1 LSTSDPEALEA
12 EVSALH
18 RQAQGDA
25 ASAERRSVVSERL
38 SELRLLYRRNPSAFS
53 TEVLGMLRE
62 IAGAVTAGDGKT
74 GRGSQ
79 PVPAQP
85 PEEVLKDVFGYDSFR
100 PGQREI
106 IDAVLAGQD
115 CVGVMPTGSGKSITY
130 QVPAIALGRFALV
143 VSPLIALMKDQ
154 VDALSEAGV
163 SATFLNS
170 SLSFDERR
178 ERLTEIAAGKHRLV
192 YVAPEGLEAS
202 VGRLLAEVRP
212 SLIAIDEAHCISEW
226 GHDFRPAYRNLSSL
240 KRRFGNVPL
249 LALTATATPQVMRDI
264 VQQLG
269 MRAPTMFRGSF
280 FRKNLRIATFQKGES
295 LGRTTREAIASLVS
309 ARPGES
315 GIVYCLSR
323 KATEETADY
332 LKEQGCKATCYHAGL
347 SPEARSK
354 AQDAF
359 RNDDVDVVVAT
370 IAFGMGID
378 KSNVRYVIHRD
389 LPKSVEGYY
398 QEIGR
403 AGRDGAPSDCTLF
416 YSWSEVV
423 AYDRFADGT
432 EDDAAAERLRS
443 QAREMYRF
451 AEAGRCKHQL
461 LAEYFGESMQ
471 KCGESCDVCRGK
483 VTLPPKLRKSRRG
496 GDSVATSTRTAVLG
510 AAVDDELLTLL
521 KSLRLHLAREK
532 GVPAYLIF
540 NDATLLEM
548 AARKPQ
554 NEAAL
559 LQVPGVGPAK
569 LERYGAAFLKL
580 FK

>member
-1 LSTSDPEALEA
+1 LSTATDPGLQA
-12 EVSALH
+12 EVSELH
-18 RQAQGDA
+18 RESQDPALATDA
-25 ASAERRSVVSERL
+25 RRAAVAERL

-62 IAGAVTAGDGKT
+62 IAGAVTVAE
-74 GRGSQ
+74 RGPERPSA
-79 PVPAQP
+79 PAQP

-115 CVGVMPTGSGKSITY
+115 CVGVMPTGSGKSLTY

-154 VDALSEAGV
+154 VDALTEAGV

-170 SLSFDERR
+170 TLSFDERR
-178 ERLTEIAAGKHRLV
+178 ERIADIAAGKHRLV
-192 YVAPEGLEAS
+192 YAAPEGLEAS
-202 VGRLLAEVRP
+202 VGRLLSEVRP

-280 FRKNLRIATFQKGES
+280 FRKNLRLSSFQKGES
-295 LGRTTREAIASLVS
+295 LGRTTREAIASLVQS
-309 ARPGES
+309 RPGES

-323 KATEETADY
+323 KSTEETADY
-332 LKEQGCKATCYHAGL
+332 LKEQGCRATCYHAGL
-347 SPEARSK
+347 APEQRAK

-403 AGRDGAPSDCTLF
+403 AGRDGAPSDCILF

-443 QAREMYRF
+443 QAREMFRF
-451 AEAGRCKHQL
+451 AEASRCRHQL
-461 LAEYFGESMQ
+461 LAEYFGETMQ

-483 VTLPPKLRKSRRG
+483 LTLPPKLRASRRG
-496 GDSVATSTRTAVLG
+496 SEAPSRAPSTAVIAG
-510 AAVDDELLTLL
+510 ADAELLTLL
-521 KSLRLHLAREK
+521 KSLRLHLARER
-532 GVPAYLIF
+532 GLPAYLIF

-548 AARKPQ
+548 AVRKPK
-554 NEAAL
+554 NEADL

-569 LERYGAAFLKL
+569 LEKYGDAFLKL

>member
-1 LSTSDPEALEA
+1 LSVELGGLEA
-12 EVSALH
+12 EVSDLKKRAEGDGARPGAEQALV
-18 RQAQGDA
+18 A
-25 ASAERRSVVSERL
+25 ERL

-53 TEVLGMLRE
+53 TEVLEMLRE
-62 IAGAVTAGDGKT
+62 IAGSVAGARAGSERPAVL
-74 GRGSQ
+74 
-79 PVPAQP
+79 QP

-106 IDAVLAGQD
+106 IDAVLSGQD
-115 CVGVMPTGSGKSITY
+115 CVGVMPTGSGKSLTY
-130 QVPAIALGRFALV
+130 QVPAIALERFALV

-170 SLSFDERR
+170 TLSFEERR
-178 ERLTEIAAGKHRLV
+178 ERMAAIVAGKHRLV
-192 YVAPEGLEAS
+192 YAAPEGLEAS
-202 VGRLLAEVRP
+202 VGRLLSEARP
-212 SLIAIDEAHCISEW
+212 ALIAIDEAHCISEW

-240 KRRFGNVPL
+240 KRRFGNVPM
-249 LALTATATPQVMRDI
+249 LALTATATPQVTRDI

-269 MRAPTMFRGSF
+269 MRAPKLFRGSF
-280 FRKNLRIATFQKGES
+280 FRKNLRLASFQKGDS
-295 LGRTTREAIASLVS
+295 LGRTTREAIASLVT
-309 ARPGES
+309 ARAGES

-323 KATEETADY
+323 KSTEETADY
-332 LKEQGCKATCYHAGL
+332 LKQQGCKAACYHAGL
-347 SPEARSK
+347 APEQRSK
-354 AQDAF
+354 VQDAF
-359 RNDDVDVVVAT
+359 RNDDIDVVVAT

-403 AGRDGAPSDCTLF
+403 AGRDGAPSDCILF

-432 EDDAAAERLRS
+432 EDDGAAERLRS
-443 QAREMYRF
+443 QAREMFRF
-451 AEAGRCKHQL
+451 AEATRCRHQL
-461 LAEYFGESMQ
+461 LAQYFGESMDA
-471 KCGESCDVCRGK
+471 CGESCDVCGGK
-483 VTLPPKLRKSRRG
+483 AALPPKLRKARRG
-496 GDSVATSTRTAVLG
+496 DS
-510 AAVDDELLTLL
+510 AAPRAAAAISSSSVDGELLTLL

-548 AARKPQ
+548 AARKPR
-554 NEAAL
+554 NEAEL

-569 LERYGAAFLKL
+569 LEKYGDAFLKM

>member
-1 LSTSDPEALEA
+1 VSEEREALQA
-12 EVSALH
+12 EVHELRRAAEVGEHRSAV
-18 RQAQGDA
+18 AD
-25 ASAERRSVVSERL
+25 RL

-62 IAGAVTAGDGKT
+62 IAGAVAVS
-74 GRGSQ
+74 GR
-79 PVPAQP
+79 PADAQP

-115 CVGVMPTGSGKSITY
+115 CVGVMPTGSGKSLTY

-154 VDALSEAGV
+154 VDALTEAGV

-170 SLSFDERR
+170 TLSFDERR
-178 ERLTEIAAGKHRLV
+178 DRIAAIAAGKHRLV
-192 YVAPEGLEAS
+192 YCAPEGLEAS
-202 VGRLLAEVRP
+202 VGRLLQEHKP

-240 KRRFGNVPL
+240 KRRFGNVPM
-249 LALTATATPQVMRDI
+249 LALTATATPQVMKDI

-269 MRAPTMFRGSF
+269 MRGPKMFRGSF
-280 FRKNLRIATFQKGES
+280 FRKNLRLASFQKGDS
-295 LGRTTREAIASLVS
+295 LGRTTREAIASLVQS
-309 ARPGES
+309 RQGES

-323 KATEETADY
+323 KSTEETADY
-332 LKEQGCKATCYHAGL
+332 LKEQGCKAICYHAGL
-347 SPEARSK
+347 APEQRSK

-403 AGRDGAPSDCTLF
+403 AGRDGAPSDCILF
-416 YSWSEVV
+416 YSWAEVV

-432 EDDAAAERLRS
+432 EDDAAADRLRT
-443 QAREMYRF
+443 QAREMFRF
-451 AEAGRCKHQL
+451 AEASRCRHQL
-461 LAEYFGESMQ
+461 LAEYFGETMA
-471 KCGESCDVCRGK
+471 KCGESCDVCQGK
-483 VTLPPKLRKSRRG
+483 VALPPKLRKSSSRRQ
-496 GDSVATSTRTAVLG
+496 SEAPTTAVVVG
-510 AAVDDELLTLL
+510 KDAEMLTLL
-521 KSLRLHLAREK
+521 KSLRLHLARER
-532 GVPAYLIF
+532 GLPAYLIF

-548 AARKPQ
+548 AVRKPK
-554 NEAAL
+554 NEADL

-569 LERYGAAFLKL
+569 LEKYGEAFLKL

>member
-1 LSTSDPEALEA
+1 LSPDPRALEA
-12 EVSALH
+12 EVTELH
-18 RQAQGDA
+18 GEARG
-25 ASAERRSVVSERL
+25 AEVTEQRRRLVAERL
-38 SELRLLYRRNPSAFS
+38 SELRLLYRSNPSVFS

-62 IAGAVTAGDGKT
+62 IAGAVAVETDGAGQARAKLL
-74 GRGSQ
+74 
-79 PVPAQP
+79 QP

-106 IDAVLAGQD
+106 IEAVLAGQD
-115 CVGVMPTGSGKSITY
+115 CLGVMPTGSGKSLTY

-154 VDALSEAGV
+154 VDALAEAGV
-163 SATFLNS
+163 SAAFLNS
-170 SLSFDERR
+170 TLNFDERR
-178 ERLTEIAAGKHRLV
+178 ERLAEIAAGKHRLV

-202 VGRLLAEVRP
+202 VGRLLSEQQP

-240 KRRFGNVPL
+240 KRRFGNVPM
-249 LALTATATPQVMRDI
+249 LALTATATPQVTKDI

-269 MRAPTMFRGSF
+269 MRAPKLFRGSF
-280 FRKNLRIATFQKGES
+280 FRKNLKISSFQKGDS
-295 LGRTTREAIASLVS
+295 LGRTTREAIASLVAS
-309 ARPGES
+309 RPGES

-323 KATEETADY
+323 KSTEETADY
-332 LKEQGCKATCYHAGL
+332 LKQQGCRAACYHAGL
-347 SPEARSK
+347 SPEQRSK

-359 RNDDVDVVVAT
+359 RNDDIDVVVAT

-389 LPKSVEGYY
+389 LPKSIEGYY

-403 AGRDGAPSDCTLF
+403 AGRDGAPSDCVLF

-432 EDDAAAERLRS
+432 EDDAAADRLRL

-451 AEAGRCKHQL
+451 AESGRCRHQA
-461 LAEYFGESMQ
+461 LAQYFGESMSA
-471 KCGESCDVCRGK
+471 CGESCDVCHGK
-483 VTLPPKLRKSRRG
+483 LTLPPKLKKSRRG
-496 GDSVATSTRTAVLG
+496 AEPAAARAAALRELSV
-510 AAVDDELLTLL
+510 DEELLTLL
-521 KSLRLHLAREK
+521 KSLRLHLARER
-532 GVPAYLIF
+532 GIPAYMIF

-548 AARKPQ
+548 ADRKPKT
-554 NEAAL
+554 EAEL

-569 LERYGAAFLKL
+569 LEKYGAAFLKM

>member
-1 LSTSDPEALEA
+1 VSADLEALRA
-12 EVSALH
+12 EVDELA
-18 RQAQGDA
+18 RAAQHG
-25 ASAERRSVVSERL
+25 ERRSAVAERL
-38 SELRLLYRRNPSAFS
+38 SELRQLYRRNPSAFS
-53 TEVLGMLRE
+53 TDVLAMLRE
-62 IAGAVTAGDGKT
+62 IAGAVAVTERPAAG
-74 GRGSQ
+74 
-79 PVPAQP
+79 QP

-106 IDAVLAGQD
+106 IDAVLSGQD
-115 CVGVMPTGSGKSITY
+115 CVGVMPTGSGKSLTY

-154 VDALSEAGV
+154 VDALTEAGV

-170 SLSFDERR
+170 TLSFDERR
-178 ERLTEIAAGKHRLV
+178 DRMAAIAAGKHRLV
-192 YVAPEGLEAS
+192 YAAPEGLEAS
-202 VGRLLAEVRP
+202 VGRLLQEVRP

-240 KRRFGNVPL
+240 KRRFGNVPM
-249 LALTATATPQVMRDI
+249 LALTATATPQVTRDI

-269 MRAPTMFRGSF
+269 MRAPKLFRGSF
-280 FRKNLRIATFQKGES
+280 FRKNLRLASFQKGDS
-295 LGRTTREAIASLVS
+295 LGRTTREAIASLVQS
-309 ARPGES
+309 RPGES

-323 KATEETADY
+323 KSTEETADY

-347 SPEARSK
+347 SPEQRAK

-403 AGRDGAPSDCTLF
+403 AGRDGAPSDCVLF

-443 QAREMYRF
+443 QAREMFRF
-451 AEAGRCKHQL
+451 AEASRCRHQL
-461 LAEYFGESMQ
+461 LAEYFGETMP

-483 VTLPPKLRKSRRG
+483 LELPARLKKSRRG
-496 GDSVATSTRTAVLG
+496 ESTSRPPSTAVVVG
-510 AAVDDELLTLL
+510 KDAEMLTLL
-521 KSLRLHLAREK
+521 KSLRLHLARER

-548 AARKPQ
+548 AVRKPKT
-554 NEAAL
+554 EADL

-569 LERYGAAFLKL
+569 LEKYGEAFLKL

>member
-1 LSTSDPEALEA
+1 LSTPESQTLLD
-12 EVSALH
+12 EVSELF
-18 RQAQGDA
+18 RQARGETAPA
-25 ASAERRSVVSERL
+25 AEQRAAVAERL
-38 SELRLLYRRNPSAFS
+38 SELRQLYRRNPSAFS

-62 IAGAVTAGDGKT
+62 IAGAVAT
-74 GRGSQ
+74 GGRASE
-79 PVPAQP
+79 PAPAQP
-85 PEEVLKDVFGYDSFR
+85 PEEVLKDVFGYDRFR

-106 IDAVLAGQD
+106 IDAVLAGHD
-115 CVGVMPTGSGKSITY
+115 CVGVMPTGSGKSLTY

-154 VDALSEAGV
+154 VDALAEAGV

-170 SLSFDERR
+170 TLSFDERR
-178 ERLTEIAAGKHRLV
+178 ERIAEIAAGKHRLV
-192 YVAPEGLEAS
+192 YAAPEGLEAS
-202 VGRLLAEVRP
+202 VGRLLSEVRP

-249 LALTATATPQVMRDI
+249 LALTATATPQVTRDI

-269 MRAPTMFRGSF
+269 MRAPQLFRGSF
-280 FRKNLRIATFQKGES
+280 FRKNLRLATFQKGDS
-295 LGRTTREAIASLVS
+295 LGRTTREAIASLVQ
-309 ARPGES
+309 ARQGES

-323 KATEETADY
+323 KSTEETADY

-347 SPEARSK
+347 SPEQRAN

-403 AGRDGAPSDCTLF
+403 AGRDGAPSDCILF

-432 EDDAAAERLRS
+432 EDDAAADRLRS
-443 QAREMYRF
+443 QAREMFRF
-451 AEAGRCKHQL
+451 AEASRCRHQL
-461 LAEYFGESMQ
+461 LAEYFGESLP

-483 VTLPPKLRKSRRG
+483 LTLPPKLRKSRRG
-496 GDSVATSTRTAVLG
+496 DSTAPRVSASTLG
-510 AAVDDELLTLL
+510 VSVDDELLTLL

-548 AARKPQ
+548 AARKPKT
-554 NEAAL
+554 EAEL

-569 LERYGAAFLKL
+569 LEKYGAQFLKM
-580 FK
+580 FR

>member
-1 LSTSDPEALEA
+1 LSEDPQALEA
-12 EVSALH
+12 EVSELH
-18 RQAQGDA
+18 REAQLEDT
-25 ASAERRSVVSERL
+25 ASERRSVVAERL
-38 SELRLLYRRNPSAFS
+38 SELRQLYRRNPAAFS

-62 IAGAVTAGDGKT
+62 IAGAVAA
-74 GRGSQ
+74 RGSS
-79 PVPAQP
+79 PAPAQP

-115 CVGVMPTGSGKSITY
+115 CVGVMPTGSGKSLTY

-154 VDALSEAGV
+154 VDALTEAGV

-170 SLSFDERR
+170 TLSFDERR
-178 ERLTEIAAGKHRLV
+178 ERLAAIAAGKHRLV

-202 VGRLLAEVRP
+202 VGRLLGEVRP

-240 KRRFGNVPL
+240 KRRFGNVPM
-249 LALTATATPQVMRDI
+249 LALTATATPQVTRDI

-269 MRAPTMFRGSF
+269 MRAPKMFRGSF
-280 FRKNLRIATFQKGES
+280 FRKNLRLASFVKGEA
-295 LGRTTREAIASLVS
+295 LGRTTREAIASLVQ

-323 KATEETADY
+323 KSTEETADY

-347 SPEARSK
+347 SPEQRSK

-389 LPKSVEGYY
+389 LPKSIEGYY

-403 AGRDGAPSDCTLF
+403 AGRDGAPSDCILF

-443 QAREMYRF
+443 QAREMFRF
-451 AEAGRCKHQL
+451 AEAARCRHQL
-461 LAEYFGESMQ
+461 LAEYFGESMA

-483 VTLPPKLRKSRRG
+483 VALPPKLRKSSRRG
-496 GDSVATSTRTAVLG
+496 SESPARGPSAAVMG
-510 AAVDDELLTLL
+510 AAIDGELLTLL

-554 NEAAL
+554 SEAEL

-569 LERYGAAFLKL
+569 LERYGGAFLKL

>member
-1 LSTSDPEALEA
+1 LSADPQGLLA

-18 RQAQGDA
+18 SEAQGAA
-25 ASAERRSVVSERL
+25 ASGERRRVVAERL

-62 IAGAVTAGDGKT
+62 IAGAVQVKAQSSPTAA
-74 GRGSQ
+74 
-79 PVPAQP
+79 AQP

-106 IDAVLAGQD
+106 IDAVLSGRD
-115 CVGVMPTGSGKSITY
+115 CVGVMPTGSGKSLTY
-130 QVPAIALGRFALV
+130 QVPAIAMGRFALV

-170 SLSFDERR
+170 TLSFDERR
-178 ERLTEIAAGKHRLV
+178 ERIAAVAAGKHRLV

-240 KRRFGNVPL
+240 KRRFGNVPM
-249 LALTATATPQVMRDI
+249 LALTATATPQVTRDI

-269 MRAPTMFRGSF
+269 MVAPTMFRGSF
-280 FRKNLRIATFQKGES
+280 FRKNLRLASFQKGES
-295 LGRTTREAIASLVS
+295 LGRTTREAIASLVQS
-309 ARPGES
+309 RQGES

-323 KATEETADY
+323 KSTEETADY

-347 SPEARSK
+347 APEQRAK

-403 AGRDGAPSDCTLF
+403 AGRDGAPSDCILF
-416 YSWSEVV
+416 YSWSEVA

-443 QAREMYRF
+443 QAREMFRF
-451 AEAGRCKHQL
+451 AEASRCRHQL
-461 LAEYFGESMQ
+461 LAEYFGESMA

-483 VTLPPKLRKSRRG
+483 VALPPKLRKSSRR
-496 GDSVATSTRTAVLG
+496 DSTPSRSPAVTH
-510 AAVDDELLTLL
+510 ASVDDELLTLL

-548 AARKPQ
+548 AARKPR
-554 NEAAL
+554 NEAEL

-569 LERYGAAFLKL
+569 LEKYGRRFLAL

>member
-1 LSTSDPEALEA
+1 MSVELRGLEA
-12 EVSALH
+12 EVSELKKRAEGDGARPGAEQAL
-18 RQAQGDA
+18 
-25 ASAERRSVVSERL
+25 VVERL

-53 TEVLGMLRE
+53 TEVLEMLRE
-62 IAGAVTAGDGKT
+62 IAGSVAGARAGSERPAVL
-74 GRGSQ
+74 
-79 PVPAQP
+79 QP

-106 IDAVLAGQD
+106 IDAVLSGQD
-115 CVGVMPTGSGKSITY
+115 CVGVMPTGSGKSLTY
-130 QVPAIALGRFALV
+130 QVPAIALERFALV

-170 SLSFDERR
+170 TLSFDERR
-178 ERLTEIAAGKHRLV
+178 ERMAAIAAGKHRLV
-192 YVAPEGLEAS
+192 YAAPEGLEAS

-212 SLIAIDEAHCISEW
+212 ALIAIDEAHCISEW

-240 KRRFGNVPL
+240 KRRFGNVPM
-249 LALTATATPQVMRDI
+249 LALTATATPQVTRDI

-269 MRAPTMFRGSF
+269 MRAPKLFRGSF
-280 FRKNLRIATFQKGES
+280 FRKNLRLASFQKGDS

-309 ARPGES
+309 ARAGES

-323 KATEETADY
+323 KSTEETADY
-332 LKEQGCKATCYHAGL
+332 LKQQGCKAACYHAGL
-347 SPEARSK
+347 APEQRSK
-354 AQDAF
+354 VQEAF
-359 RNDDVDVVVAT
+359 RNDDIDVVVAT

-403 AGRDGAPSDCTLF
+403 AGRDGAPSDCILF

-432 EDDAAAERLRS
+432 EDDSAAERLRS
-443 QAREMYRF
+443 QAREMFRF
-451 AEAGRCKHQL
+451 AEATRCRHQL
-461 LAEYFGESMQ
+461 LAQYFGESMDA
-471 KCGESCDVCRGK
+471 CRESCDVCGGRAA
-483 VTLPPKLRKSRRG
+483 LPPKLRKARRG
-496 GDSVATSTRTAVLG
+496 DS
-510 AAVDDELLTLL
+510 AAPRAAAAISSSSVDGELLTLL

-548 AARKPQ
+548 AARKPRT
-554 NEAAL
+554 EAEL

-569 LERYGAAFLKL
+569 LEKYGAAFLKM

>member
-1 LSTSDPEALEA
+1 LSDDLQALEA
-12 EVSALH
+12 EVSELH
-18 RQAQGDA
+18 REAQQSEAKTD
-25 ASAERRSVVSERL
+25 ERRSAVAERL
-38 SELRLLYRRNPSAFS
+38 SELRQLYKRNPAAFS

-62 IAGAVTAGDGKT
+62 IAGAVTVP
-74 GRGSQ
+74 RSGSQ
-79 PVPAQP
+79 PAPAQP
-85 PEEVLKDVFGYDSFR
+85 PEEVLKDIFGYDSFR

-115 CVGVMPTGSGKSITY
+115 CVGVMPTGSGKSLTY
-130 QVPAIALGRFALV
+130 QVPAIAMGRFALV

-154 VDALSEAGV
+154 VDALTEAGV

-170 SLSFDERR
+170 SLTFDERR
-178 ERLTEIAAGKHRLV
+178 ERLAAIAAGKHRLV
-192 YVAPEGLEAS
+192 YVAPEGLEAA

-240 KRRFGNVPL
+240 KRRFGNVPM

-269 MRAPTMFRGSF
+269 MRSPTMFRGSF
-280 FRKNLRIATFQKGES
+280 FRKNLRLASFVKGES
-295 LGRTTREAIASLVS
+295 LGRTTREAIASLVQ

-323 KATEETADY
+323 KSTEETADY

-347 SPEARSK
+347 PPEQRSK

-389 LPKSVEGYY
+389 LPKSIEGYY

-403 AGRDGAPSDCTLF
+403 AGRDGAPSDCILF

-432 EDDAAAERLRS
+432 EDDAAADRLRS
-443 QAREMYRF
+443 QAREMFRF
-451 AEAGRCKHQL
+451 AEASRCRHQL
-461 LAEYFGESMQ
+461 LAEYFGETLQ

-496 GDSVATSTRTAVLG
+496 SEGPSRSATVAAALG
-510 AAVDDELLTLL
+510 ASVDGDLLTLL
-521 KSLRLHLAREK
+521 KSLRLHLAREN

-548 AARKPQ
+548 AARKPRS
-554 NEAAL
+554 EAEL
-559 LQVPGVGPAK
+559 LQVSGVGPAK
-569 LERYGAAFLKL
+569 LEKYGAAFLKL
-580 FK
+580 FR